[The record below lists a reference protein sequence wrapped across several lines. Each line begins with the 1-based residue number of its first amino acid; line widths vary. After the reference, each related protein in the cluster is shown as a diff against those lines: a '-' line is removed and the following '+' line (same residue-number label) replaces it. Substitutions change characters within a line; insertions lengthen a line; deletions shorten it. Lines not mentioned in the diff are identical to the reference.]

1 MNWIREHINKMP
13 SFNYLDNH
21 ISTVEDTVETN
32 PDLCVEVCKSV
43 IESICKTIL
52 TNQNIDYEANGKFQA
67 LVKQTLNSILTTE
80 CHKEQISELVR
91 RIASVTQQLGE
102 IRNQSGFASHGKDIE
117 HIPLETTLAL
127 LASKTTDVVG
137 GFILRSYIFH
147 STKTNSKIRYEDC
160 HTFNELFDEEN
171 PLILGGVI
179 LSASE
184 ALYKQDY
191 EAYKEA
197 YYSYLDNLKN

>member
-21 ISTVEDTVETN
+21 ISTIEDTVETN

-52 TNQNIDYEANGKFQA
+52 TNLNIDYDANGKFQA

-80 CHKEQISELVR
+80 CYKEQTSELVR

-102 IRNQSGFASHGKDIE
+102 IRME
-117 HIPLETTLAL
+117 RT
-127 LASKTTDVVG
+127 
-137 GFILRSYIFH
+137 
-147 STKTNSKIRYEDC
+147 
-160 HTFNELFDEEN
+160 
-171 PLILGGVI
+171 
-179 LSASE
+179 
-184 ALYKQDY
+184 
-191 EAYKEA
+191 
-197 YYSYLDNLKN
+197 